1 MTITLTNKKG
11 FFIPVSKS
19 ETELLLREA
28 ISDIKKTGICTK
40 NIVINKKS
48 KDDVFL
54 LEVGRIEENPPTNSF
69 SYTSNIQKIR
79 RGDCL
84 INLVDQLEFLL
95 KRRRA

>member
-11 FFIPVSKS
+11 FFVPVKKS

-48 KDDVFL
+48 KDDIFL
-54 LEVGRIEENPPTNSF
+54 LEVGRIEEKPPTNSY
-69 SYTSNIQKIR
+69 SSNIQKIH
-79 RGDCL
+79 RGDSL
-84 INLVDQLEFLL
+84 INLVEQLEYLL